1 MDPENNNTIEHKQN
15 IDTSQKIEEKF
26 LVEEEKLNKLKNSP
40 ELYKRWEEELK
51 EYKDNY
57 KKIKLENI
65 WKINNIKKEFWNDIK
80 WLINISKIAPK
91 KFKEELWKDLFTN
104 EQEEKLYKIF
114 KRPSKIREFLEF
126 GWELPESGSKK
137 DFDRFIKDLEIRKE
151 LKKEYDFF
159 SSALWKIDFSIV
171 SKKELLEYIE
181 QIKKYEWK
189 IDLSSIDKEKNEI
202 KKSLEQKQREEE
214 QKQREEEQKQ
224 REEKQLETDKKEEK
238 ARENIKSSNSKLE
251 KFKDIYKDLEW
262 IDWLEDINK
271 NFSIVSKLQPLKD
284 KGDFKEIKN
293 EYDEKLKKFSELEL
307 KIQKNAWKIVKSI
320 IDKDVEN
327 WKIKKNSE
335 WKIISIEPDS
345 LYNKLISKF
354 TSISPLVEQA
364 FEPFLIDTS
373 PVLQKEK
380 DIINFI
386 SGWKLDISKI
396 KKIGDGKYMFDGKE
410 FDISENWELTT
421 YSVDKY
427 WHKIELWNIWKDD
440 LESLEDVKWEFSEKN
455 KRLKNLWEEYNNKL
469 IELKQAKEE
478 IPINESK
485 INRLETVL
493 VEKKKRIENII
504 KEINKLKIELKEEKQ
519 KLSNFI
525 TKDKLKKVEKSQKIL
540 NDTGLTKFFP
550 QSVIDEIFARINLSS
565 TLREQLWFDTEI
577 DLSEWK
583 LWFKWMWDWEYI
595 QKQKFA
601 EFVNSMI
608 SWNKGEPL
616 NIWEIKIWNIWY
628 WKNELYIRTKIST
641 DLVSWAIW
649 YDIPKILDN
658 VKKGQLKEESKK

>member
-1 MDPENNNTIEHKQN
+1 
-15 IDTSQKIEEKF
+15 
-26 LVEEEKLNKLKNSP
+26 
-40 ELYKRWEEELK
+40 
-51 EYKDNY
+51 
-57 KKIKLENI
+57 
-65 WKINNIKKEFWNDIK
+65 
-80 WLINISKIAPK
+80 
-91 KFKEELWKDLFTN
+91 
-104 EQEEKLYKIF
+104 
-114 KRPSKIREFLEF
+114 
-126 GWELPESGSKK
+126 
-137 DFDRFIKDLEIRKE
+137 
-151 LKKEYDFF
+151 
-159 SSALWKIDFSIV
+159 
-171 SKKELLEYIE
+171 
-181 QIKKYEWK
+181 
-189 IDLSSIDKEKNEI
+189 
-202 KKSLEQKQREEE
+202 
-214 QKQREEEQKQ
+214 
-224 REEKQLETDKKEEK
+224 
-238 ARENIKSSNSKLE
+238 
-251 KFKDIYKDLEW
+251 
-262 IDWLEDINK
+262 
-271 NFSIVSKLQPLKD
+271 
-284 KGDFKEIKN
+284 
-293 EYDEKLKKFSELEL
+293 
-307 KIQKNAWKIVKSI
+307 
-320 IDKDVEN
+320 
-327 WKIKKNSE
+327 
-335 WKIISIEPDS
+335 
-345 LYNKLISKF
+345 
-354 TSISPLVEQA
+354 
-364 FEPFLIDTS
+364 
-373 PVLQKEK
+373 
-380 DIINFI
+380 
-386 SGWKLDISKI
+386 
-396 KKIGDGKYMFDGKE
+396 MFDGKE